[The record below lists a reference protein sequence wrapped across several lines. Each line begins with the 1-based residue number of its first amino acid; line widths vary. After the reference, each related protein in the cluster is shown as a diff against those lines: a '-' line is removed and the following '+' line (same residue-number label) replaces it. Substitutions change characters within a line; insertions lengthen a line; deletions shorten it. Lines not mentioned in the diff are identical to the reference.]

1 MHDLLTILKQFLRSP
16 RAFLAKA
23 REASERLEF
32 EQQIAAGVAPLQPVY
47 DDLPNVGLRTITVV
61 DRPPALDVLIP
72 GLQQQHLSGGPNTA
86 LNLTYRLAA
95 AGVPVRYVST
105 DLPHDEPDALLR
117 HCAGLTGVVETP
129 AAVSFASMHDRGTP
143 TPIGRGDLFYSTAWW
158 TAHYAN
164 DFLRR
169 TRRHEFLYMVQDFEP
184 GFYKWSCE
192 YALATETYSMPMRAV
207 ICGELLAEYLQSE
220 AVGRFGDPGFMDGC
234 LVFEPAID
242 RLRFFFDPV
251 AGGRRCLLFY
261 ARPEAPRNLFEIGLL
276 ALRRAVDRGA
286 FRAADWDLWFIGG
299 QVPPRDLGHGVVI
312 RQHPWLDYDGY
323 AGLLRTCDVGLS
335 LMLSPHT
342 SYPPLEMAACGATV
356 VTNTFANKTADR
368 LRGYSD
374 NLIPVTPSVAA
385 IADGLVAACERT
397 ADTTARA
404 RGAVLSVPASWDE
417 AFAHVVPR
425 LVEAW
430 RASVGT

>member
-1 MHDLLTILKQFLRSP
+1 VHDLRTIFKQFLRSP

-23 REASERLEF
+23 SAASERLEL
-32 EQQIAAGVAPLQPVY
+32 EQQVASGVAPLRPVY
-47 DDLPNVGLRTITVV
+47 DDLPNVCLRTITV
-61 DRPPALDVLIP
+61 DDQPPALDVLIP
-72 GLQQQHLSGGPNTA
+72 GLQHRHLSGGPNTA

-105 DLPHDEPDALLR
+105 DLPHDDADSLRR
-117 HCAGLTGVVETP
+117 HCAGLTGVAETP
-129 AAVSFASMHDRGTP
+129 PNVSFASMHDRSVP
-143 TPIGRGDLFYSTAWW
+143 TAVGYGDVFYSTAWW

-169 TRRHEFLYMVQDFEP
+169 TQHDEFLYMVQDFEP

-207 ICGELLAEYLQSE
+207 ICGKLLAEYLQSE
-220 AVGRFGDPGFMDGC
+220 AVGHFAEPGFMERC

-242 RLRFFFDPV
+242 RSRFFFDPIER
-251 AGGRRCLLFY
+251 GRRRLLFY

-286 FRAADWDLWFIGG
+286 FPAPDWDLWFIGG
-299 QVPPRDLGHGVVI
+299 QVPPRDLGHGIVI

-323 AGLLRTCDVGLS
+323 ASLLRSCDAGLS

-356 VTNTFANKTADR
+356 VTNTFANKTAER
-368 LRGYSD
+368 LGSYSD
-374 NLIPVTPSVAA
+374 NLIPVTPSVDA
-385 IADGLVAACERT
+385 IADGLVAASERT
-397 ADTTARA
+397 SDTAARA
-404 RGAVLSVPASWDE
+404 RGADLEAPASWDE